1 MRTINLENWPRR
13 EHYLFFKEFESPHF
27 SLCVEMDLTNFLPA
41 IKIAKDS
48 FTAVMMY
55 LVARAANSIP
65 EFKQR
70 VREGSPI
77 EHEVV
82 HPSATILTKD
92 DLFTFCTVEYQA
104 DFKEFIRITEEEIS
118 RVKSTPS
125 IEEKFLE
132 DNTLYMTSIPWV
144 SFTSFMHPI
153 RLNPADSVPRFAWG
167 KYRQESDKI
176 VMPLSVQGHHAMM
189 DGLHAGRCY
198 DQIQSLMDQPQSF
211 IKTG

>member
-176 VMPLSVQGHHAMM
+176 VMPLSVQGHHAVM
-189 DGLHAGRCY
+189 DGLHAGRFY

>member
-1 MRTINLENWPRR
+1 MRIINLENWPRR

-27 SLCVEMDLTNFLPA
+27 SLCVEMDLTNFLPV
-41 IKIAKDS
+41 IKNAKIS
-48 FTAVMMY
+48 FTAVIMY

-65 EFKQR
+65 EFRQR
-70 VREGSPI
+70 VREGNPI

-92 DLFTFCTVEYQA
+92 ELFTFCTVEYQA
-104 DFKEFIRITEEEIS
+104 DFKEFVRITEEEIS

-125 IEEKFLE
+125 LEEKFLE
-132 DNTLYMTSIPWV
+132 DNMLFMTSIPWV

-167 KYRQESDKI
+167 KYFKDGEKI
-176 VMPLSVQGHHAMM
+176 KLPLSVQGHHAVM
-189 DGLHAGRCY
+189 DGIHAARFY
-198 DQIQSLMDQPQSF
+198 DQIQTLLDHPQKF
-211 IKTG
+211 IKAV